1 MSLTAM
7 THTNQFWDAKSFKY
21 LHRWRCRQS
30 KLNWNLTSKNMY
42 HTGETNE
49 KQYFFFSQET
59 VSMWTRQIYKFLQ
72 IAQSKNSTK
81 TIISKTFIFK
91 DDSEPILWSA
101 CCFFSYTFRCEKMED
116 HKTGDNYNMF
126 FSHKNKKPF
135 NKQSKE
141 LHKINNFPAC
151 LTNLR
156 TAGRK
161 KKSHIHNISM

>member
-1 MSLTAM
+1 
-7 THTNQFWDAKSFKY
+7 
-21 LHRWRCRQS
+21 
-30 KLNWNLTSKNMY
+30 
-42 HTGETNE
+42 
-49 KQYFFFSQET
+49 
-59 VSMWTRQIYKFLQ
+59 MWTRQIYKFLQ
-72 IAQSKNSTK
+72 IAQSKNSAK

-161 KKSHIHNISM
+161 KKVTFIIYQCNRTGEIWDTINVSSYSSAICDQILAYSVCRNYVLDKKRRHKKNKNQLHLSHLHCYME